1 MHRVPLLVLAAAFV
15 VPPPAAAADCAPAD
29 LQTVVITRQDAAV
42 PADGGILV
50 VSTAGGTRTPEKNA
64 EAVRPTWKLRAGA
77 SSSAPK
83 IDVYAPGLAVYRLG
97 AVKGAAELLDDD
109 GKAVVKVTPDPAKAA
124 PLAAPNVK
132 KIEYLATLSRRS
144 WQRIE
149 VTLDAAPPAG
159 TYAIVIADAKGK
171 GVSWSAVNAGSTQQ
185 FPYTHSDCGVVPNGM
200 SVSSPGET
208 VSVFFVDGAGR
219 RSAASKPLKLGGKL
233 RPGSD

>member
-1 MHRVPLLVLAAAFV
+1 MHRVPLLVLAAVFA

-29 LQTVVITRQDAAV
+29 LQTVAITKQDAAV
-42 PADGGILV
+42 PADGGIIV
-50 VSTAGGTRTPEKNA
+50 VSTAGGMRNSPKNS
-64 EAVRPTWKLRAGA
+64 EAVRPTWKLRAGSA
-77 SSSAPK
+77 SSAPK

-109 GKAVVKVTPDPAKAA
+109 GKAVVKVTPDAAKAA
-124 PLAAPNVK
+124 TLAAPNVK
-132 KIEYLATLSRRS
+132 KIEYLATTMRRS

-171 GVSWSAVNAGSTQQ
+171 GLSWSVTNAASTQQ
-185 FPYTHSDCGVVPNGM
+185 FPYSHNDCGVVPNGT
-200 SVSSPGET
+200 VVPKPGET
-208 VSVFFVDGAGR
+208 VTVFFVDGAGR

-233 RPGSD
+233 LPGQ